1 MMDETYRLVF
11 RGEVL
16 DGQHPAVVKKR
27 LLDAL
32 KLSDDQA
39 EKLFSGLAVVLKRRA
54 DTKTTARYQAL
65 FKKAGARLRLLP
77 VEEGESAAGES
88 PQRLDPEPAA
98 AAQQS
103 ERTSTTPEPTQAANP
118 TPGIQVLPAGSD
130 VLRSD
135 ERPAIDSAAV
145 NTDHLEVQYDEPNA
159 EESPTT
165 LVVNFP
171 EFSIADLGAV
181 MVDPSE
187 PTVVDI
193 DPQFDLAEVGA
204 VIPTIP
210 VDDTPAVDIA
220 SIRFDVAEVGADI
233 GTPADLPDAVA
244 PDISHLS
251 LVAH

>member
-16 DGQHPAVVKKR
+16 DGQHTAVVKKR

-39 EKLFSGLAVVLKRRA
+39 EKLFSGSAVVLKRRA
-54 DTKTTARYQAL
+54 DTKTAARYQAL

-77 VEEGESAAGES
+77 IEEGEWR
-88 PQRLDPEPAA
+88 PDPEPAR
-98 AAQQS
+98 AAQQT
-103 ERTSTTPEPTQAANP
+103 ERTSTKPEPTQAANP

-159 EESPTT
+159 EESSTT

-251 LVAH
+251 LVAD